1 MQLAQLEALV
11 ATARLGNISQAAAS
25 LYVTQPALTARIQ
38 NLERDLGV
46 ALLVRGRHGARL
58 TDAGRAFL
66 PFAQRALEA
75 LADGRLLLTEVEHGA
90 TGQLTIGGAPAVST
104 YVLPAMLERF
114 RARYPGVQLIVR
126 TGHSEEVLEL
136 VLRDQVQIG
145 LVRDLRHPDIVTTPL
160 YDDELV
166 LVTPPRHPFAARDE
180 IGLVEIAG
188 EELVMFDR
196 TSSYHEL
203 TSALFRGAGVLPR
216 AQMELDNIESAK
228 KMVQQGLGVAL
239 LPLIAVADELAA
251 GTLGT
256 AHIAE
261 TPPLARRVVAIR
273 RRDAGPATGA
283 VAAFLAIP
291 PRPAPPLAS
300 DPGTAGHGLPV
311 A

>member
-1 MQLAQLEALV
+1 MQLAQLAALV
-11 ATARLGNISQAAAS
+11 AAARTGSISQAAAA
-25 LYVTQPALTARIQ
+25 LFVTQPALTARIQ
-38 NLERDLGV
+38 NLERDVGV
-46 ALLVRGRHGARL
+46 QLLVRGRHGARL

-66 PFAQRALEA
+66 PFAQRALDA
-75 LADGRLLLTEVEHGA
+75 VADGRLLLAEVERGA
-90 TGQLTIGGAPAVST
+90 TGQLAIGAAPAVST
-104 YVLPAMLERF
+104 YVLPAVLERF
-114 RARYPGVQLIVR
+114 RARHPAVQLIVR
-126 TGHSEEVLEL
+126 TGHSEEIVEL
-136 VLRDQVQIG
+136 VLREQVQVG
-145 LVRDLRHPDIVTTPL
+145 LVRDLRHPDIAAIPL

-180 IGLVEIAG
+180 VGLVEIAD

-203 TSALFRGAGVLPR
+203 TSALFHAAGVDPR

-228 KMVQQGLGVAL
+228 RMVRQGLGVAL

-256 AHIAE
+256 ARIAG

-273 RRDAGPATGA
+273 RRDAGPAAGA
-283 VAAFLAIP
+283 VAAFLAIL
-291 PRPAPPLAS
+291 PRPAPAV
-300 DPGTAGHGLPV
+300 V